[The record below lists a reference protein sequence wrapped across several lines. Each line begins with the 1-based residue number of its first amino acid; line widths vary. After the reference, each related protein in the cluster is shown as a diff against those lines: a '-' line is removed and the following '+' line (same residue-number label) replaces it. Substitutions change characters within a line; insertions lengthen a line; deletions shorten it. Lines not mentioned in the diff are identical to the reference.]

1 MLSGS
6 TLPLGWTGKL
16 WAVSQ
21 GVEAALQWRPDYL
34 LFTDADIR
42 HAPDNVRSLVA
53 RAEANGLD
61 LASYM
66 VRLHCGSFAEAA
78 LIPAFV
84 FFFLK
89 LYPPRWIADPRSKV
103 AGAAGGCILIRA
115 SALERI
121 GGVASIRS
129 EIIDDCAL
137 ARAVKSSGGRIWMGL
152 TSATHSTREYT
163 GFGEIWNMIART
175 AFTQLRH
182 SAALLAGTVAGMM
195 VLYIAPPALVFTGDA
210 SSVALGAAAWAGMT
224 AAYVP
229 SVRFYRRSLLWAPV
243 LPLAAAFYVAAT
255 VGSAVRYW
263 SGRGG
268 QWKGRV
274 QDHHGTT

>member
-1 MLSGS
+1 
-6 TLPLGWTGKL
+6 
-16 WAVSQ
+16 
-21 GVEAALQWRPDYL
+21 
-34 LFTDADIR
+34 
-42 HAPDNVRSLVA
+42 
-53 RAEANGLD
+53 
-61 LASYM
+61 M

-115 SALERI
+115 SALQRI
-121 GGVASIRS
+121 GGVASIRG

-152 TSATHSTREYT
+152 TSATRSTREYT

-182 SAALLAGTVAGMM
+182 SAALLAGTVAGMI

-210 SSVALGAAAWAGMT
+210 PSVALGAAAWAGMT

-229 SVRFYRRSLLWAPV
+229 AVRFYRRSLLWAPV